1 MALDGDAPLIA
12 LWRFLKSAIAIV
24 HRMMS
29 EGTQQMA
36 EKDEDDGDDDDDEYN
51 GISKTPHSRHDTASV
66 AELNDVER
74 LILPRRT

>member
-29 EGTQQMA
+29 EGMQQMA

-51 GISKTPHSRHDTASV
+51 ESISKRRIRDTI
-66 AELNDVER
+66 R
-74 LILPRRT
+74 PRSPN